1 MSDLSEGGKALV
13 HAGRQADRP
22 SDADR
27 ERVLVALRARLGEAA
42 LAATS
47 APQPPRTP
55 SQPSLAGS
63 NLLKWGWVGPTVLVA
78 GAAALFVPRALQ
90 QREQAA
96 PVAHTSVSVVIPPP
110 AAPSSAPAEVAPS
123 PSAEAVDRASPRAE
137 SVEGTSRPA
146 DAPKTQPRSRDTLAE
161 EVALLSRAETEL
173 HAGRPAK
180 ALVALAEHQRKFPRG
195 ALAEERTAARIQAL
209 CALGRSDEANA
220 QLRQLLHISPNSP
233 QEERARQACRAP
245 RGTTP

>member
-13 HAGRQADRP
+13 QAGKQADRP

-42 LAATS
+42 LLATS
-47 APQPPRTP
+47 AVQAPPATSPWAIVRAK
-55 SQPSLAGS
+55 LV
-63 NLLKWGWVGPTVLVA
+63 KWGWVGPTVVVA
-78 GAAALFVPRALQ
+78 GAVWLAPHARQ

-96 PVAHTSVSVVIPPP
+96 LAAHPSAVNSVSAQP
-110 AAPSSAPAEVAPS
+110 AAS
-123 PSAEAVDRASPRAE
+123 PSAAPEPAVVASAEPVERALPRPEAPD
-137 SVEGTSRPA
+137 GRPT
-146 DAPKTQPRSRDTLAE
+146 DAPKPQARSRDSLAE

-180 ALVALAEHQRKFPRG
+180 ALLALAEHQRKFPRG

-233 QEERARQACRAP
+233 QEERARQACREP
-245 RGTTP
+245 RGSAP